1 MKHDPRLTPAR
12 PDIAAAHLSGTVNS
26 DRFVE
31 GRAMRVALPL
41 LPLTMKPDPE
51 APLDTQLL
59 FGEVFTVY
67 DVDDNTGLAWGQSG
81 RDGYVGWVP
90 HAGLEPPATPTHHV
104 TQPLALLYAEPEMK
118 GRPVDALPYL
128 AQVEVIGQS
137 GRWLELAEGGWL
149 PGRHLSDAPDR
160 GDWVTLAERFTDAPY
175 LWGGRSVL
183 GLDCSALVQLARM
196 GAGHDCPRDSDMQQA
211 LGAAL
216 PLDGPF
222 QRGDLMFWKGHVGI
236 MLDAE
241 IMLHAN
247 AFHMAVR
254 QERLTLARDRIAA
267 QGDGPMTAA
276 RRLS

>member
-1 MKHDPRLTPAR
+1 MKIDPRITAAR
-12 PDIAAAHLSGTVNS
+12 PDLAASHLSGAVEA

-41 LPLTMKPDPE
+41 LPLTMKPDPD

-59 FGEVFTVY
+59 MGEGFTIY
-67 DVDDNTGLAWGQSG
+67 DMDDQTGLAWGQSA

-90 HAGLEPPATPTHHV
+90 QAGLEAPAKVTHHV

-128 AQVEVIGQS
+128 AQVEVVGQS
-137 GRWLELAEGGWL
+137 GRWLELAEGVWV
-149 PGRHLSDAPDR
+149 PGRHLSDAPDA
-160 GDWVTLAERFTDAPY
+160 GDWVALAERFIDAPY
-175 LWGGRSVL
+175 LWGGRSAM
-183 GLDCSALVQLARM
+183 GLDCSALVQLARL

-211 LGAAL
+211 LGREV

-222 QRGDLMFWKGHVGI
+222 QRGDLVFWKGHIGI
-236 MLDAE
+236 MLDEE

-254 QERLTLARDRIAA
+254 RERLSLARDRIEA